1 MLAKEYE
8 RVRAG
13 RPPLTLDIS
22 RYNSVEPPPT
32 KRNDVA
38 AWRQALKSAQSLLQH
53 QVIRYIFIFLSF
65 PLIAGKF

>member
-13 RPPLTLDIS
+13 RPPVTLDIS
-22 RYNSVEPPPT
+22 RYNSVEPPLPT

-53 QVIRYIFIFLSF
+53 QVIRYVCLFSYL
-65 PLIAGKF
+65 PLL